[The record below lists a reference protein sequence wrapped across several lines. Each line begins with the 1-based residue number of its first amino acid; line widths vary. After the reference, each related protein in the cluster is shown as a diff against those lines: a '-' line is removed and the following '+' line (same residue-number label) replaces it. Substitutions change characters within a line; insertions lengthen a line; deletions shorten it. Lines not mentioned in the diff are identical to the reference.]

1 MQYICIQINI
11 MENSLKG
18 LILAAGTIIT
28 CIVIS
33 LGFYISREAK
43 STASTGASEIN
54 RLNTEFSESDKVIYE
69 GSSISGSE
77 VVSAIRK
84 MDGQSLGVCVVTKSA
99 STFYGYDFNTA
110 TGELGKSNSTKY
122 SNSTGVASNTYINP
136 YASFKGQ
143 LVRNSNNV
151 ITGIVFTQV

>member
-1 MQYICIQINI
+1 

-43 STASTGASEIN
+43 NTASTGAGEIN
-54 RLNTEFSESDKVIYE
+54 KLNTEFSESDKVIYD

-77 VVSAIRK
+77 VVSAIKK
-84 MDGQSLGVCVVTKSA
+84 MKGQSLGVCVVTKET
-99 STFYGYDFNTA
+99 STYYGYSFDSS
-110 TGELGKSNSTKY
+110 TGELGSANSTKY
-122 SNSTGVASNTYINP
+122 SSSTDVSNKNYINP
-136 YASFKGQ
+136 YANFKGEV
-143 LVRNSNNV
+143 VRNSNNV
-151 ITGIVFTQV
+151 ITGIVFTQM

>member
-1 MQYICIQINI
+1 

-54 RLNTEFSESDKVIYE
+54 KLNTEFSESDKVIYD

-84 MDGQSLGVCVVTKSA
+84 MDGQSLGVCVVTKAA
-99 STFYGYDFNTA
+99 STYYGYDFNSA
-110 TGELGKSNSTKY
+110 TGELGKANSAKY
-122 SNSTGVASNTYINP
+122 SSSTGVASSNYINP

-143 LVRNSNNV
+143 IVRNSNNV
-151 ITGIVFTQV
+151 ITGIIFTQI